1 MMHERRPGGS
11 ERYGEHQHDDSG
23 LPYRLGVLGERVP
36 APAPWPPTGQIIEVT
51 LPGALP
57 RHDVAQPPAAH
68 SAVHAAAPGLCTA
81 GLAQRHDQRPASTRM
96 VVTLRSEQNVKILS
110 HLLTQLAK

>member
-1 MMHERRPGGS
+1 MNVDP
-11 ERYGEHQHDDSG
+11 
-23 LPYRLGVLGERVP
+23 P

-57 RHDVAQPPAAH
+57 RHGVAQPPAAR

-81 GLAQRHDQRPASTRM
+81 GLAQLHDQRPASTSAPESW
-96 VVTLRSEQNVKILS
+96 L
-110 HLLTQLAK
+110 H